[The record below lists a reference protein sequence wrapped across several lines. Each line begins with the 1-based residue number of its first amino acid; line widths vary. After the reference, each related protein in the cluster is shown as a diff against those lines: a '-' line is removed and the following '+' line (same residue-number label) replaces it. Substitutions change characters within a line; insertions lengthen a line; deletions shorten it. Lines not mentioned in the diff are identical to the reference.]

1 MCITG
6 KTRVSFQVDSIVY
19 CNDKPWDERAYR
31 TYSVHPKDN
40 EILLF
45 GFVTMDEEVESKTY
59 SQPDNAL
66 IVCVKPHY
74 PLENIPETDSMLRG
88 CLLCCQ
94 DFDT

>member
-1 MCITG
+1 MINLEMNVLT
-6 KTRVSFQVDSIVY
+6 
-19 CNDKPWDERAYR
+19 
-31 TYSVHPKDN
+31 VHTLFTQIDN

>member
-1 MCITG
+1 
-6 KTRVSFQVDSIVY
+6 
-19 CNDKPWDERAYR
+19 
-31 TYSVHPKDN
+31 
-40 EILLF
+40 
-45 GFVTMDEEVESKTY
+45 MDEEVESKTY